1 MADDASG
8 RATSTAEP
16 EAVVVHLNRLVQPD
30 TIVLLTRDGI
40 GWWTDHRERG
50 EADARWVSWE
60 RVGRIVSRKTE
71 TELFGRNDELVGRIS
86 GELQDWT
93 IGTWLARLV
102 ATYLPQAFEQSDAA
116 ADTEVAI
123 RR

>member
-1 MADDASG
+1 MADEASS
-8 RATSTAEP
+8 RPTSTAEP

-30 TIVLLTRDGI
+30 TVVLLTQDGI
-40 GWWTDHRERG
+40 GWWTDQRERG
-50 EADARWVSWE
+50 EEDARWLSWE
-60 RVGRIVSRKTE
+60 RVGRIVSQKTE

-102 ATYLPQAFEQSDAA
+102 ATYLQQAFEQSDSA
-116 ADTEVAI
+116 ADTEVAL

>member
-1 MADDASG
+1 MANEASS
-8 RATSTAEP
+8 RPTSTAEP

-30 TIVLLTRDGI
+30 TVVLLTHDGI
-40 GWWTDHRERG
+40 GWWTDQRERG
-50 EADARWVSWE
+50 EEDARWLSWE
-60 RVGRIVSRKTE
+60 RVGRIVSQKTE

-102 ATYLPQAFEQSDAA
+102 ATYLPQAFEQSDSV
-116 ADTEVAI
+116 ADTEVAL